1 MPARAF
7 RLKAPPPP
15 AEALEQAALFRWR
28 DVAKKMWPEL
38 QWLFAIPN
46 GLWLPDAYA
55 RTALE
60 QGLTPGVSD
69 VALLVPRGGYHGLLI
84 ELKRRDATPCRL
96 SANQK
101 GFIEFQRA
109 QGYRAE
115 WCKGWDAAR
124 NLVINYLEG
133 KLCQA

>member
-1 MPARAF
+1 MTFRDPKLARYNRVHVSFNDYEIEWLETLLHESGGALA
-7 RLKAPPPP
+7 RL
-15 AEALEQAALFRWR
+15 
-28 DVAKKMWPEL
+28 V
-38 QWLFAIPN
+38 
-46 GLWLPDAYA
+46 
-55 RTALE
+55 
-60 QGLTPGVSD
+60 
-69 VALLVPRGGYHGLLI
+69 HGLLI

>member
-1 MPARAF
+1 MTFRDPKLARYNRVHVSFNDYEIEWLETLLHESGGELA
-7 RLKAPPPP
+7 RL
-15 AEALEQAALFRWR
+15 
-28 DVAKKMWPEL
+28 V
-38 QWLFAIPN
+38 
-46 GLWLPDAYA
+46 
-55 RTALE
+55 
-60 QGLTPGVSD
+60 
-69 VALLVPRGGYHGLLI
+69 HGLLI

>member
-1 MPARAF
+1 M
-7 RLKAPPPP
+7 
-15 AEALEQAALFRWR
+15 
-28 DVAKKMWPEL
+28 

-46 GLWLPDAYA
+46 GLLASRRLHA

-60 QGLTPGVSD
+60 QGLTPVG
-69 VALLVPRGGYHGLLI
+69 RGFVGAARGYHGLLI

-124 NLVINYLEG
+124 NLVLTSSPP
-133 KLCQA
+133 